1 MFEKYQPPH
10 SYGSSGGA
18 LSLTG
23 LESMS
28 AAEKTARIIAVAN
41 DMAASIIY
49 IAKQAEA
56 GNLTNSQISPIYN
69 FIDSILG
76 LERSQ
81 TKSLMRELD
90 KQGSRIA
97 LMEKQHSRD
106 IEELTKCAMETIT
119 QMKLL
124 PPTDTKSRGRS
135 KQKRWKMEAEGR
147 RRTRRRQG
155 KSCWR
160 RAGTS
165 STSWEL
171 QDAGWRKARTGRRV
185 FTSASRAVGG
195 PRRKKAALGGRGRDG
210 GTRSK
215 YYSNQPH
222 IFRLSVFCCAC
233 LSHHPSSSALLS
245 QYSIRPTSMSSKGDF
260 AAVRRDIAAQMKQPG
275 YDDGSAGPVFVRL
288 AWHSAGTYDIE
299 SDTGGSNGAGMRY
312 EAEGGDPANAGLQHG
327 RAFLEP
333 IKAKHPWITY
343 SDLWTLAGVVAIKEM
358 GGPEIS
364 WLPGRTDFVDDSKV
378 PPRGRLPDATKGSDH
393 IRHIFYRMG
402 FNDQEIVAL
411 SGAHNLGRTH
421 MDRSGF
427 EGPWVNNPT
436 RFSNQYF
443 RLLKKLEWK
452 PRTLSNGTK
461 QFNYV
466 DEDVPEEER
475 EEPLMMLPTDMALL
489 SDPEFAMWVDKY
501 AEDKELFFDHFSK
514 AFHKLMELGIK
525 RNAQGEVINTD
536 NVRGGYVSAP
546 KKSDRPTAP
555 DQAPRA
561 HL

>member
-1 MFEKYQPPH
+1 
-10 SYGSSGGA
+10 
-18 LSLTG
+18 
-23 LESMS
+23 
-28 AAEKTARIIAVAN
+28 
-41 DMAASIIY
+41 
-49 IAKQAEA
+49 
-56 GNLTNSQISPIYN
+56 
-69 FIDSILG
+69 
-76 LERSQ
+76 
-81 TKSLMRELD
+81 
-90 KQGSRIA
+90 
-97 LMEKQHSRD
+97 
-106 IEELTKCAMETIT
+106 
-119 QMKLL
+119 
-124 PPTDTKSRGRS
+124 
-135 KQKRWKMEAEGR
+135 
-147 RRTRRRQG
+147 
-155 KSCWR
+155 
-160 RAGTS
+160 
-165 STSWEL
+165 
-171 QDAGWRKARTGRRV
+171 
-185 FTSASRAVGG
+185 
-195 PRRKKAALGGRGRDG
+195 
-210 GTRSK
+210 
-215 YYSNQPH
+215 
-222 IFRLSVFCCAC
+222 
-233 LSHHPSSSALLS
+233 
-245 QYSIRPTSMSSKGDF
+245 MSSKGDF

>member
-1 MFEKYQPPH
+1 MFEKYQPPR

-28 AAEKTARIIAVAN
+28 AAEKTARIMAVAN

-56 GNLTNSQISPIYN
+56 GNLTNRQIIPIYN

-119 QMKLL
+119 QMKVRIAQLEKNSTKRWKQKEEEELVGDKETLL
-124 PPTDTKSRGRS
+124 GGAQEVRRQLGIARRWLARRGRGEEFYLGISSGRRPQKEKRSRGR
-135 KQKRWKMEAEGR
+135 QRQRRWNQVEIILFQSTPYLSSVSAVSVSDQHSSFIQR
-147 RRTRRRQG
+147 
-155 KSCWR
+155 SC
-160 RAGTS
+160 
-165 STSWEL
+165 
-171 QDAGWRKARTGRRV
+171 
-185 FTSASRAVGG
+185 AS
-195 PRRKKAALGGRGRDG
+195 
-210 GTRSK
+210 
-215 YYSNQPH
+215 
-222 IFRLSVFCCAC
+222 IFHTAD
-233 LSHHPSSSALLS
+233 
-245 QYSIRPTSMSSKGDF
+245 SMSSKGDF

-536 NVRGGYVSAP
+536 NVRGGYISAP